1 MKRGRRMRP
10 WSREDE
16 GRGRGRMKEEK
27 GGGVRR
33 RREREKG
40 GGIKRRRWRGAGRGT
55 HAHTH
60 MHVHTTEAIYLQTLE
75 LGSIFFVVALS
86 MLEAIHV
93 SCSLLHCTPVPLAHH
108 LCNMGLPVWLG
119 N

>member
-1 MKRGRRMRP
+1 
-10 WSREDE
+10 
-16 GRGRGRMKEEK
+16 MKEEK